1 MAGGC
6 VGSGMTDIDYL
17 FGSGD
22 GGVQRWSSRADLDL
36 RGDGSP
42 DAVRLDFDGDGRADD
57 ALWDWDGDGDAE
69 IAALD
74 LDDDG
79 VLDRFF
85 ADSDG
90 LGTWDQ
96 PVWSVSE

>member
-1 MAGGC
+1 
-6 VGSGMTDIDYL
+6 MTTIEYM

-22 GGVQRWSSRADLDL
+22 GDTRTWSSRADLDL
-36 RGDGSP
+36 CGDGTP
-42 DAVRLDFDGDGRADD
+42 DAVRLDFDGDGCADD
-57 ALWDWDGDGDAE
+57 ALWDWDGDGAAE

-79 VLDRFF
+79 ILDYFCT
-85 ADSDG
+85 DSTG

-96 PVWSVSE
+96 PVWGFTG